1 MSFRNPSNIARYE
14 YVKYST
20 QKNIEEPAADRT
32 QHKQQFK
39 FIADGATN
47 TDPSDYYNA
56 KLMIKFKVLKKAD
69 SGNYAAVNNIY
80 ISGDGYSFINRLL
93 VKYNNSMVSDTPD
106 INRAINVKNIAEY
119 PYSFAN
125 GRASESFFYPS
136 LGRENDTSLT
146 IKKNLIVEGRTNTI
160 YLSLNRYDWF
170 RSFKSELCPPGRLE
184 LDITVEE
191 DDIILQRD
199 LNVDG
204 DDAGDGKLIIE
215 NMELHIPM
223 FDFNPAGMALYSE
236 KFLANHTWQYLKD
249 LVSISDVQTHQSGKY
264 MISPGIT
271 APKHVFVW
279 FKNETVNNP
288 QLQNQFVFN
297 TFTVGTAP
305 ASLTSCQ
312 LTISNGVFYPLHPYR
327 PEEYPVEVYNAFN
340 SFASSGRWGDGFVS
354 YANFIEQYGVIYFNL
369 THQDTKIR
377 GGSPSIEFS
386 YNLSGAPGGPGFRI
400 QSLVMYEQN
409 LSVEVAG
416 EKAMLIV

>member
-20 QKNIEEPAADRT
+20 QKNIEEPAAVRT

-39 FIADGATN
+39 FIADGTTN

-69 SGNYAAVNNIY
+69 GTNYAAVNNIY

-93 VKYNNSMVSDTPD
+93 VKYNNSLVSDTPD
-106 INRAINVKNIAEY
+106 INRAINVKNITEY

-125 GRASESFFYPS
+125 GQASESFFYPS

-146 IKKNLIVEGRTNTI
+146 TKKNLIVGGRTNTI

-184 LDITVEE
+184 LDIAVEE

-204 DDAGDGKLIIE
+204 ADAGDGKLIIE
-215 NMELHIPM
+215 NMELHIPV
-223 FDFNPAGMALYSE
+223 FDFNPMGMVLYSK
-236 KFLANHTWQYLKD
+236 KFLTNHTWQYLKD

-271 APKHVFVW
+271 TPKHVFVW

-340 SFASSGRWGDGFVS
+340 SFASSGRWGDSFVS

-369 THQDTKIR
+369 THQDTKIQ

-386 YNLSGAPGGPGFRI
+386 YNLSRAPGGPGFRI

-409 LSVEVAG
+409 LSVEVASG
-416 EKAMLIV
+416 KAMLIV